1 MLCRADSVRGL
12 GRRGPPRI
20 HVPEDGV
27 GTGRAVKVNAS
38 VLNSSQNIEA
48 PGHKDLETE
57 QLEFSKGSQG
67 QAQLDLAKTA

>member
-1 MLCRADSVRGL
+1 M
-12 GRRGPPRI
+12 
-20 HVPEDGV
+20 
-27 GTGRAVKVNAS
+27 NAS